1 MTTENEGLAKR
12 IAELG
17 AQLRESESKLEDF
30 GLQVAK
36 ERKVNKELEVE
47 LLLYKKEV
55 MEQHKK
61 GF

>member
-12 IAELG
+12 IAELE

-30 GLQVAK
+30 ELQVAK